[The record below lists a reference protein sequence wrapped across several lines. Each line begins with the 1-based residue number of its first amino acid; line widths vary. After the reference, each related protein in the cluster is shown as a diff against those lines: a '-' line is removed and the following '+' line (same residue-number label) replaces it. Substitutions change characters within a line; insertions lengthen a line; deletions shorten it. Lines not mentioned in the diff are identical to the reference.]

1 MLVGLIRHG
10 LTDWNAIGKI
20 QGQSDIP
27 LNDEGRR
34 QADSLAERLAAE
46 SKYHWDFVITSDLS
60 RARETGEIIANKL
73 HIPIS
78 DPDVRLRER
87 YFGQVEGLTSIEREA
102 RWGEKWDTLDLGQEK
117 DEDIRSRAL
126 DFLTDIGNRFDGSN
140 ILVVSHGALL
150 AQLYNVLYKEKCSE
164 RIGNLSLTI
173 LDKKDR
179 DWDLHLYN
187 CTRHIEVM
195 MESSK

>member
-1 MLVGLIRHG
+1 M
-10 LTDWNAIGKI
+10 
-20 QGQSDIP
+20 
-27 LNDEGRR
+27 
-34 QADSLAERLAAE
+34 
-46 SKYHWDFVITSDLS
+46 
-60 RARETGEIIANKL
+60 
-73 HIPIS
+73 
-78 DPDVRLRER
+78 
-87 YFGQVEGLTSIEREA
+87 
-102 RWGEKWDTLDLGQEK
+102 
-117 DEDIRSRAL
+117 
-126 DFLTDIGNRFDGSN
+126 TDIGNRFDGSN

-173 LDKKDR
+173 LDKKDS